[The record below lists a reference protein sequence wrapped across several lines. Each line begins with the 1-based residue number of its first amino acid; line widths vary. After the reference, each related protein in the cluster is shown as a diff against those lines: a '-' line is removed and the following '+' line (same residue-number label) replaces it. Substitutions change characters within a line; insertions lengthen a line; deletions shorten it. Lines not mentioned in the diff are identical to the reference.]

1 MMPIQT
7 FYILQKSMLWTS
19 ANKFIQK
26 QYLLKNMQFWSI
38 HSKERR
44 IPSLNKNSSLKSP
57 GRFIISEEPS
67 WSSIFKICEIF
78 QRPAQ
83 RHKINQPTLPLPSRI
98 PLSSKIQVLCLVIA
112 KSAFW
117 WRNLQDKYA
126 KVARICPGV
135 MRKLERLN
143 SPICQRGK
151 F

>member
-1 MMPIQT
+1 MMFLHFTKKLCYGHLQINKAQNNI
-7 FYILQKSMLWTS
+7 YWKILSFEAYS
-19 ANKFIQK
+19 K
-26 QYLLKNMQFWSI
+26 QRS
-38 HSKERR
+38 

-57 GRFIISEEPS
+57 RRFIILEEPS
-67 WSSIFKICEIF
+67 WSFIFKICEIF

-83 RHKINQPTLPLPSRI
+83 RHKINQPNTPLPSRS

-135 MRKLERLN
+135 MWKR
-143 SPICQRGK
+143 SG
-151 F
+151 